1 MFLALGR
8 FLMPIRTIEQ
18 CNIKSHRTHNVS
30 IGQEAGHNIGQD
42 RGRERLPD
50 EGDLQ
55 LPRMCDD
62 WS

>member
-1 MFLALGR
+1 VA
-8 FLMPIRTIEQ
+8 PPPD
-18 CNIKSHRTHNVS
+18 VS

>member
-1 MFLALGR
+1 MSYPCSQSRYTSYKGSVAPLLKA
-8 FLMPIRTIEQ
+8 
-18 CNIKSHRTHNVS
+18 VS